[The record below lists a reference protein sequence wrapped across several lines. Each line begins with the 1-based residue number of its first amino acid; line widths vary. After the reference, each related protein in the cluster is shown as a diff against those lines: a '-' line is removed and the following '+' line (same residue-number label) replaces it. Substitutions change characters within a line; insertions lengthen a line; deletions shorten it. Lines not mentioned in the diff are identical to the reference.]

1 MILRVALAA
10 LLASGSAGMA
20 GSALADTIKVGVT
33 VSQTGP
39 AASLGIPQRNSVAL
53 LPAEIAG
60 QKMEYIVLDDAT
72 DATKAV
78 ANTRKLIDE
87 DNVDVIIGPSITPA
101 ALAMVDVVG
110 EKKVPLIVLAASARI
125 IEPPTG
131 AKAWVFKTP
140 QNDSLMADAVAD
152 RMAQDGVKSV
162 AFIGFNDSYGD
173 GWLTEITRALAAKKI
188 ELTDAERFARTD
200 TSVTGQVLKAIS
212 TKPDA
217 ILIAG
222 AGSPAALPAK
232 ALVERGYKGR
242 VYQTHG
248 VANADFLRVG
258 GKDVEGEVL
267 PAGPVLVASQLPA
280 GNAIKPVAET
290 YVHDY
295 EAKYGAGSMAT
306 FGAHLYDAG
315 LLLQAAIPEALKQAK
330 PGTAEFRIA
339 LRDAMEHQSNVV
351 MTQGIANITAT
362 DHNGFDTRARVMVT
376 IQGGKWVLL
385 P

>member
-1 MILRVALAA
+1 MKFHIALGALIALAA
-10 LLASGSAGMA
+10 ATVAK
-20 GSALADTIKVGVT
+20 ADTIKVGIT

-53 LPAEIAG
+53 LPTEIAG
-60 QKMEYIVLDDAT
+60 QKIEYIVLDDAT

-140 QNDSLMADAVAD
+140 QNDSLMADAVAA
-152 RMAQDGVKSV
+152 RMAQDGVKSI

-173 GWLTEITRALAAKKI
+173 GWLTEITRALAAKNI
-188 ELTDAERFARTD
+188 ALLDTERYARTD

-212 TKPDA
+212 AKPDA

-258 GKDVEGEVL
+258 GKDVEGEIL
-267 PAGPVLVASQLPA
+267 PAGPVLVADQLPA
-280 GNAIKPVAET
+280 NNEVKPVAQK
-290 YVHDY
+290 YVSQY

-315 LLLQAAIPEALKQAK
+315 LLLTAAIPEALKKAK
-330 PGTAEFRIA
+330 PGTAEFRSA
-339 LRDAMEHQSNVV
+339 LRDAMEHQTGVV
-351 MTQGIANITAT
+351 MTQGVANLSPA
-362 DHNGFDTRARVMVT
+362 DHNGFDARARVMVT
-376 IQGGKWVLL
+376 VRDGKWLLL

>member
-1 MILRVALAA
+1 MKFHIALGALIALAA
-10 LLASGSAGMA
+10 ATMA
-20 GSALADTIKVGVT
+20 QADTIKVGIT

-53 LPAEIAG
+53 LPTEIAG
-60 QKMEYIVLDDAT
+60 QKIEYIVLDDAT

-87 DNVDVIIGPSITPA
+87 DKVDVVIGPSITPA

-140 QNDSLMADAVAD
+140 QNDSLMADAVAA
-152 RMAQDGVKSV
+152 RMAQDGVKSI

-173 GWLTEITRALAAKKI
+173 GWLAEITRALAARNI
-188 ELTDAERFARTD
+188 QLLDTERYARTD

-212 TKPDA
+212 AKPDA

-232 ALVERGYKGR
+232 ALVERGYNGR

-258 GKDVEGEVL
+258 GKDVEGEIL
-267 PAGPVLVASQLPA
+267 PAGPVLVADQLPA
-280 GNAIKPVAET
+280 ASEIKPVAQK
-290 YVHDY
+290 YVSQY
-295 EAKYGAGSMAT
+295 EAKYGPGSMAT

-315 LLLQAAIPEALKQAK
+315 LLLTAAIPEALKKAK
-330 PGTAEFRIA
+330 PGTPEFRAA
-339 LRDAMEHQSNVV
+339 LRDAMEHQSGVV
-351 MTQGIANITAT
+351 MTQGVANLSPT
-362 DHNGFDTRARVMVT
+362 DHNGFDARARVMVT
-376 IQGGKWVLL
+376 VRDGKWLLL